1 MLWRNRKME
10 KIITDWKDK
19 VFISKGML
27 HPFHLIL
34 EIQVKGTGMY
44 TSRWADYSITL
55 DVSESAVA
63 ISPLAAYFCDTSC
76 IKTKCKSNIQSIYNV
91 TSFIKIFRVANKAP
105 EKVNLRV
112 RTQIL
117 STRSPFTAFSNRT
130 STVTTVTFDMS
141 YLHNLRDAERCCGYY
156 TQMPI
161 FIINN

>member
-1 MLWRNRKME
+1 
-10 KIITDWKDK
+10 
-19 VFISKGML
+19 ML

-44 TSRWADYSITL
+44 TSRWADHSITL
-55 DVSESAVA
+55 DVSVSAVA
-63 ISPLAAYFCDTSC
+63 ISPLAACFCDTSY
-76 IKTKCKSNIQSIYNV
+76 IKTKCKSNNFQSIYNV

-117 STRSPFTAFSNRT
+117 SMRSLFIVFSNRT
-130 STVTTVTFDMS
+130 SRVTTVILDMS
-141 YLHNLRDAERCCGYY
+141 YLNNLRDVEHCCGYY

-161 FIINN
+161 FIINKETCHKIRFHGLLLKR